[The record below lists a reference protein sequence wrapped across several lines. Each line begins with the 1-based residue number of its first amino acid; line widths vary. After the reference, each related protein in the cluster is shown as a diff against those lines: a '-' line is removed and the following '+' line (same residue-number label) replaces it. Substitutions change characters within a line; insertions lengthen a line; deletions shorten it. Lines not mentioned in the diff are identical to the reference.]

1 MHLLLAD
8 DHALFRMG
16 MEMIVKSTLQEA
28 NLVFAEDWKAV
39 HLAMQQHAFDLAFV
53 DLFMPR
59 KNHWEAEL
67 MQCIQCAPPLPICVV
82 TSSNVLSHAETAV
95 DIGAKGFVCKTAGV
109 AEIKQALHRL
119 LNGQSYVPAAYEK
132 TIKGGLTCI
141 TARQKEVLYL
151 LSQGENNKAISLR
164 LGITEP
170 TVKRHVYDVFQL
182 LGVNNRV
189 KAGIVAKEQGLFP
202 H

>member
-1 MHLLLAD
+1 MKLLLAD
-8 DHALFRMG
+8 DHALFNLG
-16 MEMIVKSTLQEA
+16 MEMIVKSTLQDA
-28 NLVFAEDWKAV
+28 HLVFAEDWKAV
-39 HLAMQQHAFDLAFV
+39 HVAMQQHTFDLAFV

-67 MQCIQCAPPLPICVV
+67 RQCIQCAPHLPICVI
-82 TSSNVLSHAETAV
+82 TASNVLSHAEVAI
-95 DIGAKGFVCKTAGV
+95 DMGAKGFVCKTAGV
-109 AEIKQALHRL
+109 TEIKKALRHL
-119 LNGQSYVPAAYEK
+119 LNGQSYVPAAYDK

-151 LSQGENNKAISLR
+151 LSQGDNNKTISLR
-164 LGITEP
+164 LGITES

-189 KAGIVAKEQGLFP
+189 KAGIMAKEQGLFP